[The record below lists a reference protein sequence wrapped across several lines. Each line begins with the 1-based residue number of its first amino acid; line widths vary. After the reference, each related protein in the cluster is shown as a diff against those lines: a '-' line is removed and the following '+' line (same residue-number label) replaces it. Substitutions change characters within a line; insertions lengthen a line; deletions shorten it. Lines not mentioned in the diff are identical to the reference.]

1 MKGLIVAAG
10 YGTRFLPVTKTIPKE
25 MLPLIDTPSID
36 FIVQEFVNSG
46 ITDIL
51 IITSR
56 RKKGL
61 DDYFDREMELETVFT
76 RERAAEKGEKI
87 RPAEANIFFIRQREM
102 RGTGHAL
109 LLARPFMGDSPF
121 VAAYPDDLHFGTPP
135 LARQLVDVYE
145 ATGCS
150 VMATIHDPPNLHRY
164 GVLEIAPD
172 NLHVTDIVEKPT
184 PGTEPS
190 REVSIGR
197 YLYTP
202 DIFENLQ
209 EGWEKH
215 IGSAGSRAA
224 KGSASEGT
232 AMPGAYAAADTAA
245 KGEYYHTYAL
255 KQLMKQNR
263 VAYKRT
269 EGLRLDT
276 GTPEGYLRAILR
288 YASERPELRAVLE
301 EELKFTGNGTQ

>member
-36 FIVQEFVNSG
+36 FIVNEFVSSG
-46 ITDIL
+46 ITEIL

-76 RERAAEKGEKI
+76 REGATEKTDKI
-87 RPAEANIFFIRQREM
+87 GPAEANIFFVRQREM

-109 LLARPFMGDSPF
+109 LLARPFMGDAPF
-121 VAAYPDDLHFGTPP
+121 VAAYPDDLHFGAPP
-135 LARQLVDVYE
+135 LARQLVDLYE

-172 NLHVTDIVEKPT
+172 DLHVTDIVEKPA
-184 PGTEPS
+184 PGSEPS

-202 DIFENLQ
+202 DIFDYLQ
-209 EGWEKH
+209 EGWKKH
-215 IGSAGSRAA
+215 IEAAGDHAA
-224 KGSASEGT
+224 T
-232 AMPGAYAAADTAA
+232 N
-245 KGEYYHTYAL
+245 EYYHTYAL
-255 KQLMKQNR
+255 KKLMKQNR

-288 YASERPELRAVLE
+288 YARERPELRAVLE
-301 EELKFTGNGTQ
+301 EELKVTGNGTP